1 MHGKE
6 NSDKNVNAVWY
17 THDGMYTDE
26 EVIEY
31 YKDLI
36 PEVTMALKGNHQLNI
51 LIWDYMEQENIIAE
65 RETFIKKGDSWEEAD
80 KKARK
85 DAAKL
90 KKESIMWYESC
101 KEYNKM
107 ANMKSSDFS

>member
-6 NSDKNVNAVWY
+6 NSDKNVNALWY
-17 THDGMYTDE
+17 IHGGETSDE

-31 YKDLI
+31 FEDLI
-36 PEVTMALKGNHQLNI
+36 PEVTMALKGKHQLNI

-65 RETFIKKGDSWEEAD
+65 RETFIKEGDSWEEAD

-85 DAAKL
+85 EAARL
-90 KKESIMWYESC
+90 KEEAIMYYESC

-107 ANMKSSDFS
+107 ANMKASDFS